1 MNSAYLAS
9 VVPMELADNSRVW
22 IYQSSRPLGDM
33 ETTEIKEQLHQFYI
47 QWKSHGAPVKGWATV
62 FFNRYVVFIAD
73 ENFVTLGGCSMDE
86 AQRMVKSL
94 ERQYQLTLFDRLSIT
109 FLVKEKIEMLPLNQV
124 QYALDKGFVS
134 RDTPM
139 FNNLVS
145 TKKEFIES
153 WISPLSSTWLAARV
167 LMPEVQAN

>member
-1 MNSAYLAS
+1 
-9 VVPMELADNSRVW
+9 
-22 IYQSSRPLGDM
+22 
-33 ETTEIKEQLHQFYI
+33 
-47 QWKSHGAPVKGWATV
+47 
-62 FFNRYVVFIAD
+62 
-73 ENFVTLGGCSMDE
+73 MDE